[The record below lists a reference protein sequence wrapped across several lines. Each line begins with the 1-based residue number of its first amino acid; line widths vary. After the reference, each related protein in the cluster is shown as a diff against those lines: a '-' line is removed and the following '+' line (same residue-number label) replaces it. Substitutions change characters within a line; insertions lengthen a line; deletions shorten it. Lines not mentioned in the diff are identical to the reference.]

1 LHEEQR
7 VKGLSRGERMK
18 LLLALALARRPRLLV
33 LDEPTAG
40 LDPVARHEVLAE
52 LMSVVEDERRGILFS
67 SHNTQDVEQT
77 SDRIT
82 FIDRGSIIES
92 SDKETFLD
100 RRRRLHLAVPADAC
114 LPVLPGVIDLS
125 RTGQL
130 AVATANAYTPEIA
143 AAYERAGATVCD
155 VQRMTL
161 EEIFVATVLLLGI
174 FATAVGVMTER
185 KEKAHLFVLT
195 LPTSPTQY
203 TFAKLAANGIAFF
216 VPWVLLGA
224 AALAVIAAT
233 PLPDKL
239 MPFIAALMLYVFCYH
254 SAYLAVALVTDS
266 VVLSTAVII
275 VGNTAPV
282 FLIPAMFRLL
292 DIGAAAAAAGPVW
305 TPAVLAILAFMAAFG
320 AAVLALAV
328 LIRS

>member
-1 LHEEQR
+1 
-7 VKGLSRGERMK
+7 
-18 LLLALALARRPRLLV
+18 
-33 LDEPTAG
+33 
-40 LDPVARHEVLAE
+40 
-52 LMSVVEDERRGILFS
+52 
-67 SHNTQDVEQT
+67 
-77 SDRIT
+77 
-82 FIDRGSIIES
+82 
-92 SDKETFLD
+92 
-100 RRRRLHLAVPADAC
+100 
-114 LPVLPGVIDLS
+114 
-125 RTGQL
+125 
-130 AVATANAYTPEIA
+130 
-143 AAYERAGATVCD
+143 
-155 VQRMTL
+155 
-161 EEIFVATVLLLGI
+161 
-174 FATAVGVMTER
+174 MTER

-292 DIGAAAAAAGPVW
+292 DIGAAAATAGPVW

-328 LIRS
+328 LIRSRQRDFA